1 MGFLEGLTNSKYVC
15 REPKQVFEDWQTVCQ
30 FLLHIQSVLK
40 KQLLS
45 EAAIY
50 LYSQKKF
57 NTNFTTQTVASHK
70 C

>member
-40 KQLLS
+40 KQLPS
-45 EAAIY
+45 EAANYI
-50 LYSQKKF
+50 LKKISI
-57 NTNFTTQTVASHK
+57 QTAFHK